1 MVISSSCRD
10 AVAAA
15 YERNAD
21 ALFRI
26 ALAQLQNSED
36 AQDAV
41 HDAFSRFI
49 KSAPSF
55 DSTEQE
61 RAWLIRVTV
70 NVCHDLQRKRR
81 HRTHLSLDDALEVA
95 DSDTTW
101 QSDERNAIM
110 SAISA
115 LPEKYR
121 IAVVLHYLE
130 DLPIDRAAHA
140 AGISESAMKM
150 RLLRAREMMQKTI
163 GREM

>member
-1 MVISSSCRD
+1 MVLSPSCRD
-10 AVAAA
+10 FVAAA

-41 HDAFSRFI
+41 QDAFSRFL
-49 KSAPSF
+49 KHLPTF
-55 DSTEQE
+55 DSYEQE

-81 HRTHLSLDDALEVA
+81 YRSHLSLDDAIEVA
-95 DSDTTW
+95 DADASL
-101 QSDERNAIM
+101 QSDEKNAIM

-130 DLPIDRAAHA
+130 DLSVDKASRAL
-140 AGISESAMKM
+140 GISESAMKM
-150 RLLRAREMMQKTI
+150 RLLRAREMMQKSI

>member
-1 MVISSSCRD
+1 MVISAWSRD

-21 ALFRI
+21 ALYRI

-81 HRTHLSLDDALEVA
+81 HRSHLSLDDALEVA

-101 QSDERNAIM
+101 QSDERNAVM
-110 SAISA
+110 SAISQ

-121 IAVVLHYLE
+121 AAVVLHYLE
-130 DLPIDRAAHA
+130 DLPLEKAAEA
-140 AGISESAMKM
+140 LGISGSAMKM
-150 RLLRAREMMQKTI
+150 RLLRAREMLQKI
-163 GREM
+163 LKRDI